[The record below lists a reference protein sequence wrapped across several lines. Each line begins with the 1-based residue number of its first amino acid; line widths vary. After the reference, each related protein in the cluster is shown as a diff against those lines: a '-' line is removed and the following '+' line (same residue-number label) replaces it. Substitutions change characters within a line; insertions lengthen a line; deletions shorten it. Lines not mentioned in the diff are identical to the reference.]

1 MAKFHI
7 KLKITGFEL
16 EVDGTRE
23 EVPVIGHAIGQQLAG
38 LLAPA
43 TEIAEGEIPL
53 RPTPTV
59 STPAAVDTKRVSR
72 RKNRAAAAST
82 STDATETAVD
92 WLHDVS
98 KYATPQQ
105 TWTTAEKSVWT
116 LYVAGEVASAS
127 QMSAK
132 QIALTF
138 NKHFRTAGPIRANNI
153 SRDLAKLKQTSG
165 KESPVG
171 QDTTKTPALWFL
183 TDAGRRFAQA
193 LITRGT
199 TTAA

>member
-1 MAKFHI
+1 MAKFHV

-16 EVDGTRE
+16 EIDGTRD

-38 LLAPA
+38 FLAPA
-43 TEIAEGEIPL
+43 AEMADGEIP
-53 RPTPTV
+53 PQPVTTV
-59 STPAAVDTKRVSR
+59 STPAVDAKRTTR
-72 RKNRAAAAST
+72 RKNRPAAVPST
-82 STDATETAVD
+82 SETNEAAVD

-98 KYATPQQ
+98 KYGTPQQ
-105 TWTTAEKSVWT
+105 AWTTAEKSVWVV
-116 LYVAGEVASAS
+116 YVAGEVAGVS

-138 NKHFRTAGPIRANNI
+138 NKHFRTSGPIRANNI